1 MKKRIIPFVVA
12 SLSIVATCTSC
23 FTTLA
28 LMTASDANNRGNI
41 SRENAHL
48 NLKVL
53 QTLSVNE
60 ALCVTEKYDVIK
72 FETITETLYDGK
84 QIRGN
89 FTLVNTYTY
98 EAKNGTIKTVPVYVL
113 SKELRKH
120 PEVWKKSGSFNRYL

>member
-1 MKKRIIPFVVA
+1 
-12 SLSIVATCTSC
+12 
-23 FTTLA
+23 
-28 LMTASDANNRGNI
+28 MTASDANNRGNI

-84 QIRGN
+84 QIRGK

>member
-1 MKKRIIPFVVA
+1 MKKRIIPFVIA
-12 SLSIVATCTSC
+12 ILSIGATCTSC

-28 LMTASDANNRGNI
+28 LTAASDANNRGNI
-41 SRENAHL
+41 SRENAYL

-53 QTLSVNE
+53 QTISVNE
-60 ALCVTEKYDVIK
+60 ALCFTEKYDVVK

-113 SKELRKH
+113 TTELRKH
-120 PEVWKKSGSFNRYL
+120 PEVWK